1 MKIAIAGISGVLG
14 NAFFEESKNR
24 SEIKLINLEK
34 EILDDSKKIETILI
48 SNSVD
53 VIINCVAVPSNRVCL
68 ENPLYGV
75 KGNLSVPLNLLSAA
89 KSSSCK
95 IFQFSSHAVFPSSK
109 TSKSYTEDEEPKPD
123 TFYGE
128 MKLVLE
134 ALGRELVGTNCITV
148 RLPSLYGERRRM
160 RTNIGLLERLLIKLK
175 GDEDVTI
182 NPEIYDSPTYAAEVA
197 RYIFEVVYKGVSL
210 PSVLHLSCS
219 GVCSLLEFCEK
230 AKDIVN
236 SKSRIEVMED
246 KNLEAIDCR
255 ACNKQV

>member
-1 MKIAIAGISGVLG
+1 
-14 NAFFEESKNR
+14 
-24 SEIKLINLEK
+24 
-34 EILDDSKKIETILI
+34 
-48 SNSVD
+48 
-53 VIINCVAVPSNRVCL
+53 
-68 ENPLYGV
+68 
-75 KGNLSVPLNLLSAA
+75 
-89 KSSSCK
+89 
-95 IFQFSSHAVFPSSK
+95 
-109 TSKSYTEDEEPKPD
+109 
-123 TFYGE
+123 

-160 RTNIGLLERLLIKLK
+160 RTNIGLLERLLIKLQ

-236 SKSRIEVMED
+236 SKSRIGNGGQ
-246 KNLEAIDCR
+246 KFGRIDCR
-255 ACNKQV
+255 ALQQTSISGTYSIPSWDISLKSYLEKK